1 MFLKKLFSLIG
12 VGMASNLQCS
22 QNWVEFVTFSSRM
35 LVTVSVHSQ
44 ALALEGSLTVCE
56 MTCWDGSLLLSWT
69 VSGRLRLLSLAS
81 LSSLSPSSSSSSNF
95 CLCET
100 GPPSPNLS
108 LTQGP
113 PEEQPSNCWDCWC
126 HFCFVLF
133 FHSLTWEG
141 GNVLICL
148 QIM

>member
-1 MFLKKLFSLIG
+1 MFLKKLCFLWLG

-44 ALALEGSLTVCE
+44 ALAIEGSWNMYE
-56 MTCWDGSLLLSWT
+56 MTSWDGSLLLSWT

-81 LSSLSPSSSSSSNF
+81 LSSLSPPHLHLLLTF
-95 CLCET
+95 ACVRQGL
-100 GPPSPNLS
+100 SPNLS
-108 LTQGP
+108 LNSGSSWRAVP
-113 PEEQPSNCWDCWC
+113 NCWDCWC
-126 HFCFVLF
+126 HFYFVLF
-133 FHSLTWEG
+133 CLHFLTREG

-148 QIM
+148 